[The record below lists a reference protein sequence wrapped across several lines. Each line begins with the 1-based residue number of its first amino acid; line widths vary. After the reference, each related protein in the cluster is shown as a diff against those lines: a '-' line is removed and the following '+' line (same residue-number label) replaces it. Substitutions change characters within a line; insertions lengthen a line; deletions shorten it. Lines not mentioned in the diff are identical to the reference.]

1 MLKEALLEAVKRLIE
16 QRMLNSWEAM
26 QAAQAAS
33 NQEEKSSAGDKY
45 ETARAMGQLD
55 RDMHGRQYEQARQER
70 QLLERLNSN
79 PADLAGLG
87 ALVSTEASGTF
98 YLAVSIGKVSVEG
111 TDVMVISPQS
121 PLGQALIGKRTNES
135 FTFRG
140 KTDRILAV
148 F

>member
-79 PADLAGLG
+79 PADLVGLG

-121 PLGQALIGKRTNES
+121 PLGQVLIGKRTNES

>member
-121 PLGQALIGKRTNES
+121 PLGQALVGKRTNES

>member
-1 MLKEALLEAVKRLIE
+1 
-16 QRMLNSWEAM
+16 MLNSWEAM

-79 PADLAGLG
+79 PADLVGVG

-121 PLGQALIGKRTNES
+121 PLGQVLIGKRTNES